1 MPWLTLYS
9 LLLPPGLFPLHQVL
23 ESAIFPPQITPRRIE
38 AVAMILAQ
46 GRCCKRCFDYDHM
59 TTSDSRPGWTV
70 DKSSIVDIDASLES
84 PLDTL
89 STRLMP

>member
-1 MPWLTLYS
+1 
-9 LLLPPGLFPLHQVL
+9 
-23 ESAIFPPQITPRRIE
+23 
-38 AVAMILAQ
+38 MILAQ